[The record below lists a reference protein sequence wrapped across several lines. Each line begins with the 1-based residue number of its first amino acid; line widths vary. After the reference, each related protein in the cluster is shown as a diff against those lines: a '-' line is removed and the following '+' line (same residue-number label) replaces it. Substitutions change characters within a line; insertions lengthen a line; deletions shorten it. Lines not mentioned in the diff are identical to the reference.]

1 MPTKISNGEFVI
13 VIPARYASTRLPA
26 KPLRLIGG
34 KPLLQHVFE
43 KANAVGSAGVIIATD
58 HDLIEQ
64 VARGW
69 GADVCRT
76 SVAHQSGTDR
86 LAEVA
91 EKRQFTDDLIVVN
104 LQGDEPLVP
113 VSVLRQVADNLRQ
126 HGDADMAT
134 LSTPITDS
142 ADLFNP
148 NVVKV
153 VTDQRGMA
161 LYFSRAAIP
170 WDRDG
175 FKSGDVALSSTVT
188 HSRHLGLYAYRGRF
202 LRQYRSW
209 SACAL
214 EQVEALEQLR
224 VLWFGHRIH
233 VATAKSPV
241 PAGVDTEEDITR
253 IEQWLS
259 KT

>member
-1 MPTKISNGEFVI
+1 MPTKTSNGEFVI

-26 KPLRLIGG
+26 KPLRLIAG

-43 KANAVGSAGVIIATD
+43 KASAVGSASVIIATD
-58 HDLIEQ
+58 HDQIEQ

-76 SVAHQSGTDR
+76 SVDHQSGTDR

-91 EKRQFTDDLIVVN
+91 EIRQFSDDLIVVN

-113 VSVLRQVADNLRQ
+113 VSVLRQVAGNLRQ
-126 HGDADMAT
+126 HADAAMAT
-134 LSTPITDS
+134 LSTPITDP

-153 VTDQRGMA
+153 VADQRGMA

-175 FKSGDVALSSTVT
+175 FKSGDGTLSSTVT
-188 HSRHLGLYAYRGRF
+188 HFRHLGLYAYRGRF

-209 SACAL
+209 NACAL
-214 EQVEALEQLR
+214 ERVEALEQLR

-233 VATAKSPV
+233 VAPAISPV
-241 PAGVDTEEDITR
+241 PAGVDTEEDIAR
-253 IEQWLS
+253 VEQWLRL
-259 KT
+259 T